1 MAWVIAEQM
10 YNINI
15 IHTHRYYFGAKAHV
29 ILPGHAQHIGKV
41 EGEVYDASAGRGE
54 VSAREKRA
62 DQETLHD
69 GHNGKGGQEQ
79 VDYARVTV
87 RQEVPHLSTI
97 RETKPSWVVVVRV
110 IFLL

>member
-97 RETKPSWVVVVRV
+97 RETKPS
-110 IFLL
+110 